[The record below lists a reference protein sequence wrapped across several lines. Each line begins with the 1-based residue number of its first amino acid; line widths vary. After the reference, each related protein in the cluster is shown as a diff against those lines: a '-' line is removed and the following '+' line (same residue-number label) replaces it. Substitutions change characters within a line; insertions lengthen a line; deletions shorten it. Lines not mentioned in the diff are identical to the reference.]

1 MAQITAQLVKELR
14 DRTGI
19 GMGKCK
25 EALEEAGGN
34 IDLAIE
40 NLRKAGMASAV
51 KKEGR
56 ETKEG
61 TIKTA
66 EKGGKIAVVEVNA
79 ETDFVVKNES
89 FQKFAQGL
97 AEEVCQTTPAN
108 VADFLKQKYS
118 KESKHTIDEYR
129 ASIVQSLGEN
139 IQIKRLELFTKK
151 SNASLAIYSHQGGKL
166 VTLVEIT
173 GSSGEEDLARDIA
186 MHVAAEA
193 PEYLTHEEIPERVIE
208 HEKEIARAQIKNKPA
223 NIVEK
228 ILEGKLRAYYD
239 QVCLINQK
247 FVKNPE
253 VTIAELV
260 AKRSKEIGKDLK
272 VSYFL
277 RWRVGE

>member
-1 MAQITAQLVKELR
+1 MAQVTPQLVKELR

-19 GMGKCK
+19 GMAKCK
-25 EALEEAGGN
+25 EALDAAGGD

-61 TIKTA
+61 IIKTA
-66 EKGGKIAVVEVNA
+66 EGKDKIALIEINA
-79 ETDFVVKNES
+79 ETDFVVKNDN
-89 FQKFAQGL
+89 FQKFAQNL
-97 AEEVCQTTPAN
+97 AEEVARTSPAN
-108 VADFLKQKYS
+108 VADFMKQKYS
-118 KESKHTIDEYR
+118 QDSKQTLDEYR
-129 ASIVQSLGEN
+129 ATIVQSLGEN
-139 IQIKRLELFTKK
+139 IQVKRLELFERKP
-151 SNASLAIYSHQGGKL
+151 NASLAVYSHGGGKL

-173 GSSGEEDLARDIA
+173 GSGQEEELAKDIA

-193 PEYLTHEEIPERVIE
+193 PEYLTHEEIPERVIA
-208 HEKEIARAQIKNKPA
+208 HEKEIAKAQIQNKPA

-228 ILEGKLRAYYD
+228 ILEGKLKAYYD
-239 QVCLINQK
+239 QVCLINQR
-247 FVKNPE
+247 FVKDTE
-253 VTIAELV
+253 ITIAELV
-260 AKRSKEIGKDLK
+260 AKRGKEVGKPLK

>member
-1 MAQITAQLVKELR
+1 MAQVTPQLVKELR
-14 DRTGI
+14 ERTGI
-19 GMGKCK
+19 GMAKCK

-66 EKGGKIAVVEVNA
+66 TKGNHVAFIEVNA

-89 FQKFAQGL
+89 FQQFAQNL
-97 AEEVCQTTPAN
+97 AEEVCTTAPAN
-108 VADFLKQKYS
+108 VVDFLKQKYS
-118 KESKHTIDEYR
+118 KDSKHTIDEYR

-139 IQIKRLELFTKK
+139 VQIKRLELFAKK
-151 SNASLAIYSHQGGKL
+151 SDASLAVYSHLGGKL
-166 VTLVEIT
+166 VTMVEIS
-173 GSSGEEDLARDIA
+173 GSAGEEELAKDIA

-193 PEYLTHEEIPERVIE
+193 PEYLTHEEIPARVIE
-208 HEKEIARAQIKNKPA
+208 HEKEIARAQIQNKPA
-223 NIVEK
+223 NIVDK

-239 QVCLINQK
+239 QVCLVNQK
-247 FVKNPE
+247 FVKDPE
-253 VTIAELV
+253 LSIAELV
-260 AKRSKEIGKDLK
+260 AKRGKEIGKALK
-272 VSYFL
+272 VTYFL